1 MYQTV
6 SELKKVGN
14 IRGIYAVAARKLG
27 LKPDDV
33 RNDYRAEEKLLATR
47 PENSAMAHLGFSNG
61 SPKTKVNINNVIYF
75 CNLYN
80 VLFFI

>member
-1 MYQTV
+1 MKRRQQVYQTV

-14 IRGIYAVAARKLG
+14 IRGIYAVAGRKLG

-47 PENSAMAHLGFSNG
+47 PENSAMAHIGFNNG
-61 SPKTKVNINNVIYF
+61 SPKQ
-75 CNLYN
+75 
-80 VLFFI
+80 